1 MNNTTHNNTC
11 EEQVHNLED
20 AQKQQQE
27 FISMIVHELR
37 TPLSGTKWTL
47 KMLLDGDL
55 AHFSDDQLHILREG
69 YRSNERMV
77 NLLEELSRANKA
89 QVWNFQ
95 YTFEPVNIEELIEE
109 TMTQFLPAA
118 RARQLSIKFQ
128 RPTQEVP
135 LIDADVAKMTIVT
148 EHIIENAIK
157 YSPEGSDILLHL
169 QVTDTN
175 IIFSSQN
182 LGTTLSGGDHEKI
195 FQKYSRGSLA
205 QASQIPGTGMGL
217 FTVKKIIEDHQGT
230 VTFISNTEEGTR
242 VEVVLPLEK

>member
-1 MNNTTHNNTC
+1 MTTHNDPC
-11 EEQVHNLED
+11 DDQAHDFQE

-55 AHFSDDQLHILREG
+55 AHFSEDQLHILREG

-77 NLLEELSRANKA
+77 DLLGELSRANKA

-95 YTFEPVNIEELIEE
+95 YNFEPVNIEELIEE
-109 TMTQFLPAA
+109 TITQFLSAA

-128 RPTQEVP
+128 RPEQQEFP
-135 LIDADVAKMTIVT
+135 MIDADIAKMTIVM

-157 YSPEGSDILLHL
+157 YSPEGADITMRLSA
-169 QVTDTN
+169 TDGH
-175 IIFSSQN
+175 IVFSCHN
-182 LGTTLSGGDHEKI
+182 PGTTLSAGDHAKI
-195 FQKYSRGSLA
+195 WQKYSRGSLA

-217 FTVKKIIEDHQGT
+217 FTVKKIVEDHKGT
-230 VTFISNTEEGTR
+230 VTFESNEKEGTT
-242 VEVVLPLEK
+242 VGVGLGV

>member
-1 MNNTTHNNTC
+1 MTHHPDNC
-11 EEQVHNLED
+11 EDQIHNLED

-55 AHFSDDQLHILREG
+55 AHFSDEQLHILREG

-77 NLLEELSRANKA
+77 DLLEELSRANKA

-95 YTFEPVNIEELIEE
+95 YKFEPVNIEELIEE

-118 RARQLSIKFQ
+118 RSRQLSIKFQ
-128 RPTQEVP
+128 RPSEDVP
-135 LIDADVAKMTIVT
+135 MISADVAKMTIVM

-157 YSPEGSDILLHL
+157 YSPEGSDITLHL
-169 QVTDTN
+169 ATTDTGMT
-175 IIFSSQN
+175 FSCHN
-182 LGTTLSGGDHEKI
+182 PGTTLSAGDHEKI

-205 QASQIPGTGMGL
+205 QKSQIPGTGMGL

-230 VTFISNTEEGTR
+230 VTFTSNTEEGTT
-242 VEVVLPLEK
+242 VEVVLK